1 MGLDACVIPKGDI
14 FLNARVNDEN
24 LWRHI
29 LKNVKKN
36 LKVLLIRHFTLNRRI
51 RVVDLP
57 ITMTINSSVFQ
68 LVTVNDA
75 QD

>member
-36 LKVLLIRHFTLNRRI
+36 LKS
-51 RVVDLP
+51 VV
-57 ITMTINSSVFQ
+57 NSSFY
-68 LVTVNDA
+68 T
-75 QD
+75 